1 MDHVLVV
8 LVGWVKNAISVFVK
22 MNYGDPT
29 VQKFVSV
36 KRTIQKCVILG
47 LENAFAN
54 QDGMVILVPDLALS
68 TCMEKAVKIVAIAKI
83 MHNAHL

>member
-1 MDHVLVV
+1 M
-8 LVGWVKNAISVFVK
+8 
-22 MNYGDPT
+22 
-29 VQKFVSV
+29 SV